1 MALDQ
6 VLPIARLM
14 RLQLFQH
21 APWHMVIQTDI
32 GDGLPIR
39 LAVSQVRDQK
49 IDVEGKQ
56 HFGIAE
62 VLENPFDLG
71 ERHVA
76 IT

>member
-1 MALDQ
+1 
-6 VLPIARLM
+6 
-14 RLQLFQH
+14 
-21 APWHMVIQTDI
+21 
-32 GDGLPIR
+32 

-62 VLENPFDLG
+62 VLENPFNLG